1 MSPVSF
7 NPKTFVEGGLI
18 DDVDV
23 EFVEVQFCQYDYN
36 GASDPVLAL
45 GVKMRAEQDGQLKD
59 FDQYYSAGSLEHF
72 VPSADGYGLEPVGGK
87 TSLNSNTNTAKF
99 FQSLLEASNGGLE
112 EVLNSGNVAGL
123 VGLKCH
129 VARVAQPKRSGIIRT
144 GKNADREATVLLVNR
159 IIAYPGQ
166 AVPATPAKP
175 PSVAKPS
182 PAPVAAKVGIGGG
195 TKHTVA
201 PAKIGMGTAARPA
214 ATPSPV
220 ASAAPPSNGAANGSA
235 EVDELAGA
243 TLLEILSMAGG
254 TLAKKDIPPKSF
266 QSDTLK
272 GNPLK
277 AKVVTR
283 IFSDDFLSSAPGI
296 TYDGANVSLA

>member
-1 MSPVSF
+1 
-7 NPKTFVEGGLI
+7 
-18 DDVDV
+18 
-23 EFVEVQFCQYDYN
+23 
-36 GASDPVLAL
+36 VLAL

-112 EVLNSGNVAGL
+112 EILNSGSVAGL

-166 AVPATPAKP
+166 TAPPAP
-175 PSVAKPS
+175 PPLNKTVAKPS

-195 TKHTVA
+195 AKPTAA

-220 ASAAPPSNGAANGSA
+220 APAPSSPSNGAANGSA